1 MFEIDNLSK
10 YRMDLSSGELR
21 ELVLRIEEFNK
32 EKKLDSATLLVE
44 KLSFHLN
51 NGKEVKYSHKKQKAA
66 TNATKL
72 RVKKAKEKIE
82 NAVNILRMENK
93 KISEYAVAKVS
104 GCSINTVKKYRDF
117 INGQQV
123 MDL

>member
-1 MFEIDNLSK
+1 MFEIDELSK
-10 YRMDLSSGELR
+10 YRLDLSSSELK
-21 ELVLRIEEFNK
+21 ELVESIEKFNSSK
-32 EKKLDSATLLVE
+32 SLDLASSIVE
-44 KLSFHLN
+44 QISHHLN

-93 KISEYAVAKVS
+93 NISEYAVAKVS
-104 GCSINTVKKYRDF
+104 GCSINTVKKYREF

-123 MDL
+123 IVF